1 MKDDAMSRSAI
12 VLSIRP
18 QYAEKIFD
26 GSKRVELRRIR
37 PKYISKG
44 TLVLIYASSP
54 IKSLVGAFKVEQVI
68 ERQLQDLWQVVQDK
82 ASITREE
89 FDAYFDGISTGI
101 GIFFSE
107 VWRLSEPIELQAL
120 KEQMLEFH
128 PPQGFRY
135 ATIEE
140 LASPQLAELMEDAEI
155 LVQDSFLNL
164 ERYER

>member
-1 MKDDAMSRSAI
+1 MSRSAI